1 MDKKTRQ
8 NTNTYVVIVGA
19 IIILSVMMG
28 AGTKMLEVSSV
39 QGDWDISSQVSTA
52 GLEKYLV
59 EESDFDYSNPQVYA
73 MATKIKQSTASA
85 NDALQ
90 KTARFVYDN
99 VQYNSRVTVASCY
112 AETASSTL
120 SSGQGDCVSMSR
132 LATALL
138 RAQGI
143 PARTVGGCLTSVRG
157 CSPSFAIFPTAIAK
171 VTPITDDMKKRGF
184 LHEWVEVWTPEKGW
198 QILEATAGSVFSQE
212 CDSYLEYGYDSNSQ
226 NRCVINDRAF
236 WNKCKLV

>member
-73 MATKIKQSTASA
+73 MATKIKRSEERRVG
-85 NDALQ
+85 
-90 KTARFVYDN
+90 KECR
-99 VQYNSRVTVASCY
+99 SRW
-112 AETASSTL
+112 
-120 SSGQGDCVSMSR
+120 
-132 LATALL
+132 
-138 RAQGI
+138 
-143 PARTVGGCLTSVRG
+143 
-157 CSPSFAIFPTAIAK
+157 SPY
-171 VTPITDDMKKRGF
+171 
-184 LHEWVEVWTPEKGW
+184 H
-198 QILEATAGSVFSQE
+198 
-212 CDSYLEYGYDSNSQ
+212 
-226 NRCVINDRAF
+226 
-236 WNKCKLV
+236 

>member
-1 MDKKTRQ
+1 MC
-8 NTNTYVVIVGA
+8 
-19 IIILSVMMG
+19 
-28 AGTKMLEVSSV
+28 SS
-39 QGDWDISSQVSTA
+39 D
-52 GLEKYLV
+52 L
-59 EESDFDYSNPQVYA
+59 PQVYA

-143 PARTVGGCLTSVRG
+143 PARTVGGDRKSTRLNSSHIPLSRM
-157 CSPSFAIFPTAIAK
+157 PSSA
-171 VTPITDDMKKRGF
+171 
-184 LHEWVEVWTPEKGW
+184 
-198 QILEATAGSVFSQE
+198 
-212 CDSYLEYGYDSNSQ
+212 
-226 NRCVINDRAF
+226 
-236 WNKCKLV
+236 